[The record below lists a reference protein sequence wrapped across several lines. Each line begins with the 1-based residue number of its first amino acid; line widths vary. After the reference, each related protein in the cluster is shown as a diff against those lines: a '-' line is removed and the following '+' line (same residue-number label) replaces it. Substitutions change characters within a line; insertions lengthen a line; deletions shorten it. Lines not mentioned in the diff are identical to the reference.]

1 MQNQIKKSHQFFKL
15 NIKAVNIVRFNGE
28 LHFIDNESIFYLQQ
42 SGLSFY
48 ISLYF

>member
-1 MQNQIKKSHQFFKL
+1 MQNQIKKSYQFFKL
-15 NIKAVNIVRFNGE
+15 NIKATNIILFKIDLR
-28 LHFIDNESIFYLQQ
+28 FIDNESLFYLQQ